1 MMLVGV
7 EFLLNQIAQTGFAAK
22 LVVNHKGAIF
32 FPINEQHR
40 DQKAPGISYADES
53 AGNALAAMLSPGKIE
68 IRTHRDF
75 SAERVAQIMTALFS
89 LTELAPLRMWIVM
102 YGGQNVNA
110 VPSQL

>member
-7 EFLLNQIAQTGFAAK
+7 EFLHSQIAQTGFAAK
-22 LVVNHKGAIF
+22 LVLNHKGAIF
-32 FPINEQHR
+32 FAVNEQHR

-75 SAERVAQIMTALFS
+75 SPQRVAQIMAALLS
-89 LTELAPLRMWIVM
+89 LPQLAPLRTWIVM
-102 YGGQNVNA
+102 YLGQNVNA
-110 VPSQL
+110 MP